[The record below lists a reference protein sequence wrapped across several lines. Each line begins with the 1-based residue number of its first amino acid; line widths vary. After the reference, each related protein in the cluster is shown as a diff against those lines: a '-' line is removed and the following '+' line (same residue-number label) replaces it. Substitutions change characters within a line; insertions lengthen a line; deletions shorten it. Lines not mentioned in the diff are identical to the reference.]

1 MCRGGF
7 GLLFGS
13 EVFGLGGGQL
23 IVLYD
28 LVWT

>member
-1 MCRGGF
+1 MSCGGF

-13 EVFGLGGGQL
+13 KVFGRGGGQL